1 MNPQSSPRLLDQI
14 RQHCAASGYSPRTAQ
29 AYTHWVACFVRASG
43 LQHPRELGKA
53 QAVAW
58 LATLAQPGGSRASQ
72 AQARA
77 ALVFL
82 YRRVLGLPA
91 LWLNEIPAPRVQTP
105 EVLPLDAGQAQALLA
120 RCGGAEG
127 LAGALMAGCGLR
139 LAECCAL
146 ELAAVDLRARRLH
159 VRGKGGGVRV
169 VPVPVSLVAPLRA
182 YMAERQAENAADE
195 ARGWQPCA
203 ALFSGP
209 TMRRNAGGKLA
220 RQGMA
225 RRGLQQAISQAAQAV
240 GVEAHCHTLRHTF
253 ATRLV
258 VAGVDLP
265 SVQRVMGH
273 ADIRSTV
280 RYVHVQAAERV
291 ARVDPLA

>member
-1 MNPQSSPRLLDQI
+1 MNPQSPPRLLDQI

-29 AYTHWVACFVRASG
+29 AYAHWVACFVRASG
-43 LQHPRELGKA
+43 LQHPRELGKTEV
-53 QAVAW
+53 VAW
-58 LATLAQPGGSRASQ
+58 LATLAQPGGSKASQ

-82 YRRVLGLPA
+82 YRRVLGSPA
-91 LWLNEIPAPRVQTP
+91 LWLDEIPAPRVQAP
-105 EVLPLDAGQAQALLA
+105 EVLPLEAGQAQALLA
-120 RCGGAEG
+120 HCGATEG

-182 YMAERQAENAADE
+182 YMAQRQAENLADQ

-203 ALFSGP
+203 VLFSGP
-209 TMRRNAGGKLA
+209 TMRRNACGTLE

-240 GVEAHCHTLRHTF
+240 GAEAHCHTLRHTF

-258 VAGVDLP
+258 AAGVDLP

-280 RYVHVQAAERV
+280 RYVHVQAVERV
-291 ARVDPLA
+291 ARVDPLL